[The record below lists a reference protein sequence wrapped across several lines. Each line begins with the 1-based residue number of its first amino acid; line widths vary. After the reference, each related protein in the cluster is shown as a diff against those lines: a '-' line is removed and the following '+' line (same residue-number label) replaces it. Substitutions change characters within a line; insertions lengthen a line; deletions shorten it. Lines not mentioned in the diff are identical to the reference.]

1 MYGKYLRISS
11 KEPDKDYLKIIAKN
25 KLTYSDDIN
34 ELAQFKMSTK
44 MLQKKVFRLSIQGEK
59 E

>member
-1 MYGKYLRISS
+1 MGNTSEFDQNK
-11 KEPDKDYLKIIAKN
+11 PDKDYSKIIANSKII
-25 KLTYSDDIN
+25 YSDDIN
-34 ELAQFKMSTK
+34 ELEQLKFNSK